1 MTQYLNRI
9 RIDTHSN
16 LIMPTTG
23 KNIEIIDV
31 ESGKPLETVTRV
43 DITIKAHEPVIA
55 TLTIAHLGEAY
66 DTPDGGIES
75 GLTYEH
81 AHCPDVDLAP
91 LIALVEQV
99 NCGKYRIDGNSWD
112 RWPDGTL
119 VVQFKPVTTIE

>member
-1 MTQYLNRI
+1 MTQYLNSI
-9 RIDTHSN
+9 RIDTHGN
-16 LIMPTTG
+16 DIMPTRG
-23 KNIEIIDV
+23 RNIEIIDL
-31 ESGKPLETVTRV
+31 ESGKPIETVTRI

-55 TLTIAHLGEAY
+55 TLTIAHLGEAH

-75 GLTYEH
+75 GLTYEQ

-119 VVQFKPVTTIE
+119 VVMFKPINTE